1 MNADLILSNIL
12 NPPVLFFFLGMIAYG
27 LKSDLEVPHPLPKLF
42 SLYLLLSIGFKGG
55 VELNHSGL
63 TSQVIFTLG
72 AAIMMSVLVPL
83 AAFFIL
89 KRKMDVPNA
98 AAVAAAYGSVSAVT
112 FIAAVSFLGQLGI
125 SFSGHMVAAMALMES
140 PAIIVGIALARLLGP
155 QRQGRFQWKPLLH
168 DAFCNGSVLLL
179 MGSLLIG
186 ILTGAKG
193 GESLAPFTN
202 DLFKG
207 MLCLFLLDMGIV
219 SGRQLGGIRKL
230 GALPVGFATLVPF
243 VNALLGI
250 GLAWVIG
257 LDRGDALLFAVLC
270 ASASYIAVPAA
281 MRLAL
286 PEANPGL
293 YVTMALALTF
303 PFNIVLGLPCY
314 MAIISKLWP

>member
-250 GLAWVIG
+250 GLAWGIG

>member
-125 SFSGHMVAAMALMES
+125 PFSGHMVAAMALMES

-250 GLAWVIG
+250 GLAWGIG